1 MKKRLIFGLIISII
15 VIIGVIYFLGFGLGF
30 NTRHARTEIPVTYKV
45 GWWSNQ
51 KALTVTNL
59 KVTIVES
66 KLSMFNNHSII
77 SYEIKGKLSLPRGTW
92 QPYIEE
98 VHICERNIQLSSE
111 GHIATNKSIANTKET
126 WDESNPQVIIEITP
140 IVDTKKS
147 NSYNAGDV
155 IDFSFKNEHKIQS
168 LWWGKNYYKIKC
180 GDFEKVI
187 VLDQN
192 K

>member
-1 MKKRLIFGLIISII
+1 MKKRLIFGLILSITA
-15 VIIGVIYFLGFGLGF
+15 IIGVIYFLGIGLGF
-30 NTRHARTEIPVTYKV
+30 NTRQVRTEVPVTYKV
-45 GWWSNQ
+45 GWWSDQ
-51 KALTVTNL
+51 KAMSITDL

-66 KLSMFNNHSII
+66 KLSMFNSHSII
-77 SYEIKGKLSLPRGTW
+77 SYEIQGKLSLPRDTW

-98 VHICERNIQLSSE
+98 VHISERNVQLSSE
-111 GHIATNKSIANTKET
+111 GHIATDKSISKTKEL
-126 WDESNPQVIIEITP
+126 WGASNPQVIIEITP
-140 IVDTKKS
+140 IVDTKKN

-168 LWWGKNYYKIKC
+168 LGWGKSHYVIKC
-180 GDFEKVI
+180 GDFQKVI